1 MPRFVVIARD
11 PLIAEEGA
19 RARYPAGVP
28 VERHY
33 ASDLTMAMVFNHLST
48 ADLFSSQQAIHYVDF
63 LDLKLDKA
71 EGARLAELL
80 AHVPDELTLVC
91 SQVFSSEGGTA
102 DERLF
107 RRDEYKQF
115 ADGAQLDDLRGVAE
129 GEQAV
134 RWLISRARE
143 RYGLAIVPDQ
153 AQRIL
158 WAAGGQ
164 PAMVDG
170 ELQKLSTFKR
180 ESRLEPVSDRL
191 LEAALSLSPVTRLHE
206 VVEAVLAGDRR
217 AVEMLS
223 HWFADEPETHKLLAQ
238 LRARLLALWR
248 MSRDEK
254 APAYL
259 ARQLRPALR
268 LWPQSRLDR
277 AVVLLAETEYMLKC
291 GGAVGESSQD
301 SELAALELLISDLLE
316 QPSARRA

>member
-33 ASDLTMAMVFNHLST
+33 ASDLTMATVFNHLST
-48 ADLFSSQQAIHYVDF
+48 GDLFNLQRAIHYVDF
-63 LDLKLDKA
+63 LELKLDKA

-80 AHVPDELTLVC
+80 AHVPAELTLVC
-91 SQVFSSEGGTA
+91 SQVFPAEGGSA
-102 DERLF
+102 DEKL
-107 RRDEYKQF
+107 RRKEEYQRF
-115 ADGAQLDDLRGVAE
+115 ADGAQVDDLRGVAE

-164 PAMVDG
+164 PAMADG
-170 ELQKLSTFKR
+170 ELEKLATFKR
-180 ESRLEPVSDRL
+180 EPRLEPVSDRL
-191 LEAALSLSPVTRLHE
+191 LEAALSLSPLTKMQE
-206 VVEAVLAGDRR
+206 VVDAVLTGDRR
-217 AVEMLS
+217 AIELLGR
-223 HWFADEPETHKLLAQ
+223 WFADEPETHSLLAQ
-238 LRARLLALWR
+238 LRGRLLALWR

-254 APAYL
+254 VPAYL
-259 ARQLRPALR
+259 AREVRPTMR
-268 LWPQSRLDR
+268 LWPRARLDH
-277 AVVLLAETEYMLKC
+277 AVVRLAETEYMLKS

-301 SELAALELLISDLLE
+301 AELAALELLISDLLG
-316 QPSARRA
+316 QPSPRRA